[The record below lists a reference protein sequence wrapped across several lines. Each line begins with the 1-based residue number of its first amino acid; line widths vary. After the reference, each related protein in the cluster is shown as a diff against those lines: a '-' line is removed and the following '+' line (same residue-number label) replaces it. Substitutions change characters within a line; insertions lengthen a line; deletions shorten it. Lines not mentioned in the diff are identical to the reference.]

1 MATLQIGREEKVI
14 KKIIIKIVIKESK
27 EIIKNTKN

>member
-1 MATLQIGREEKVI
+1 MATLQIGREEEVI
-14 KKIIIKIVIKESK
+14 KKVIIKIVIKESK